1 MENGSSKSQALGEF
15 EDARDIAFVERSC
28 LLWLERAQNRD
39 GGWGFA
45 PGSLSRVEPTSWA
58 LLALQEF
65 RSSVS
70 GDRAVPGGLC
80 FLQDAQLGDGSWPA
94 VVGQNKGCWVTSMA
108 CWALCRRPEASRAIA
123 RGLRWLT
130 EEWPGDSGL
139 WWRFLRRLTATR
151 RVEARNDAFCGWSWT
166 ARTASW
172 VEPTSYAVLALGAS
186 PPDLVPAKARL
197 RLQLAD
203 SMLYERM
210 CPGGGWNCGNPM
222 VYGVPGRPQVGPTVW
237 ALLALRAN
245 PERPEIQQSL
255 DWLETNW
262 NRISS
267 PAGVALSAIA
277 LDALGRPNSISR
289 TFLRNLRENDQE
301 SWNVPVAAWTA
312 LALSKQR
319 NWLTNH
325 A

>member
-15 EDARDIAFVERSC
+15 EDRADIAFVERNC
-28 LLWLERAQNRD
+28 LPWLEGAQNRD

-45 PGSLSRVEPTSWA
+45 QGSLSRVESTSWA

-65 RSSVS
+65 RRAS
-70 GDRAVPGGLC
+70 GDRAALGGLR
-80 FLQDAQLGDGSWPA
+80 FLQGAQLGDGSWPA
-94 VVGQNKGCWVTSMA
+94 VTGQKKGCWVTSIA
-108 CWALCRRPEASRAIA
+108 CWALCARPEASTIVA
-123 RGLRWLT
+123 RGLRWLSD
-130 EEWPGDSGL
+130 EWPGDSGL
-139 WWRFLRRLTATR
+139 RWRLLRRLTARR

-166 ARTASW
+166 PRTASW
-172 VEPTSYAVLALGAS
+172 VEPTSYAVLALRGS
-186 PPDLVPAKARL
+186 PPDLFPARARL
-197 RLQLAD
+197 RIQLAE

-222 VYGVPGRPQVGPTVW
+222 VYGVPGEPQVGPTVW

-255 DWLETNW
+255 DWLEKNW
-262 NRISS
+262 TRLSS
-267 PAGVALSAIA
+267 PGRAALSAIA
-277 LDALGRPNSISR
+277 LDAFGRRNSVAGTS
-289 TFLRNLRENDQE
+289 LRNLRENDQKP
-301 SWNVPVAAWTA
+301 SDVPVAAWTA

-319 NWLTNH
+319 NWLKNH

>member
-15 EDARDIAFVERSC
+15 EDALAFLERSC
-28 LLWLERAQNRD
+28 LPWLERAQNED

-58 LLALQEF
+58 LLALEEF
-65 RSSVS
+65 RPSAC
-70 GDRAVPGGLC
+70 GDRGLG
-80 FLQDAQLGDGSWPA
+80 FLQGSQLGDGSWPA
-94 VVGQNKGCWVTSMA
+94 VAGEKKGSWVTSIA
-108 CWALCRRPEASRAIA
+108 CLALCRRPEASNVVA

-130 EEWPGDSGL
+130 EEWPGDSG
-139 WWRFLRRLTATR
+139 WRWRLLRRLAVR
-151 RVEARNDAFCGWSWT
+151 GRVERRNDAYCGWSWT

-172 VEPTSYAVLALGAS
+172 VEPTSYAVLALDGS

-197 RLQLAD
+197 RLQLAE

-210 CPGGGWNCGNPM
+210 CSGGGWNCGNPM
-222 VYGVPGRPQVGPTVW
+222 VYGVPGEPQVGPTVW
-237 ALLALRAN
+237 ALLALRRN

-255 DWLETNW
+255 DWLEKNW
-262 NRISS
+262 NRVSS
-267 PAGVALSAIA
+267 PAGAALSAIA
-277 LDALGRPNSISR
+277 LDVLGRRNSISR
-289 TFLRNLRENDQE
+289 TSLRNFRENDQTFC
-301 SWNVPVAAWTA
+301 NVPVAAWTA

-319 NWLTNH
+319 NWLRNH